1 MERPVREQTGRG
13 IISAFNHTIFREE
26 KNMSVL
32 GRPLTK
38 RQKERYNVI
47 NKRNLEFLMDRYNKV
62 NRWVIADMIRR
73 SAYHYP
79 DKPALIFQDRTL
91 TYRQLEDECNRT
103 ANALL
108 DLGVEKYDRVAI
120 LAHNTIDHVLT
131 WFGCAKI
138 GAIYLAINYLL
149 RGKDISYCINHSE
162 SKVFI
167 VEDALY
173 DLVKD
178 VLDDMP
184 TVKTWIW
191 SRQGAGKPPVSDR
204 FKDFEEWYRKYPAT
218 EPDTILHIEDPCQMT
233 YTSGTESLPKGV
245 IISNQA
251 LMAEYMGTIV
261 DGQYDEDDINVN
273 ALPIYHC
280 AQRDVF
286 MNPIFWV
293 GGTNVLMAPDIGQ
306 ILKNIQDYKATMFF
320 APPTVWI
327 GMLRHPDFG
336 KYDLS
341 SLKKCYYGAS
351 IMPVEILKEIMER
364 LPGTR
369 IYNYYGQTELAPYHT
384 ILKAKDALK
393 KLGSAGL
400 GGLNMESRLE
410 DDNFVPIAQPNVPG
424 EICGKGPHALIMYFK
439 DADKTEEAMK
449 GGWFHSG
456 DIGVMDDDRYIT
468 VADRKKDMIKT
479 GGENVPTREV
489 EEAIYLDRRVQEV
502 AVIGLPDPKWVEAV
516 TAVIVLKPGEK
527 MTEEE
532 VIAHCR
538 KELATFKC
546 PKKVIFLD
554 ALPKTPTGKI
564 LKREMRATYKD
575 MFYGKP

>member
-1 MERPVREQTGRG
+1 
-13 IISAFNHTIFREE
+13 
-26 KNMSVL
+26 MSVL
-32 GRPLTK
+32 GKPLTK
-38 RQKERYNVI
+38 SQKERYNVI
-47 NKRNLEFLMDRYNKV
+47 NKKNLEFLMDRYNKV
-62 NRWVIADMIRR
+62 NRWVIGDMIRR
-73 SAYHYP
+73 SAYHYA

-149 RGKDISYCINHSE
+149 RGKDIAYCINHSE

-191 SRQGAGKPPVSDR
+191 SRQGAGKPPASSL

-218 EPDTILHIEDPCQMT
+218 EPDAILHIEDPCQMT

-251 LMAEYMGTIV
+251 LMAEYMGSIV

-286 MNPIFWV
+286 MNPVFWV

-306 ILKNIQDYKATMFF
+306 ILKKIQDCKATMFF

-336 KYDLS
+336 KCDLS

-393 KLGSAGL
+393 KLGSAGM

-410 DDNFVPIAQPNVPG
+410 DDNFTPIAQPNVPG

-456 DIGVMDDDRYIT
+456 DIGVMDEDRYIT

-538 KELATFKC
+538 KELAGFKC

-575 MFYGKP
+575 LFYGKP

>member
-1 MERPVREQTGRG
+1 MSTAWKPLTE
-13 IISAFNHTIFREE
+13 EE
-26 KNMSVL
+26 K
-32 GRPLTK
+32 K
-38 RQKERYNVI
+38 RYQNI
-47 NKRNLEFLMDRYNKV
+47 NKENLEFLMNRYNKV
-62 NRWVIADMIRR
+62 NRWVIGDMIRR

-79 DKPALIFQDRTL
+79 EKPALIFKDRTL
-91 TYRQLEDECNRT
+91 TYAQLEEECNRV
-103 ANALL
+103 ANGLL
-108 DLGVEKYDRVAI
+108 DLGVKKYDRVAI
-120 LAHNTIDHVLT
+120 LAHNTIDHVVT
-131 WFGCAKI
+131 WIGCAKI

-167 VEDALY
+167 VEDALF

-184 TVKTWIW
+184 TVKTWMW
-191 SRQGAGKPPVSDR
+191 SRQGAEKPPVNET
-204 FKDFEEWYRKYPAT
+204 FVDFEPWYKKYPAT

-233 YTSGTESLPKGV
+233 YTSGTEALPKGV

-251 LMAEYMGTIV
+251 LMAQYMGTIV

-286 MNPIFWV
+286 MNPVFWV
-293 GGTNVLMAPDIGQ
+293 GGTNVLIMPDIGQ
-306 ILKNIQDYKATMFF
+306 ILKSIAQYKATMFF

-327 GMLRHPDFG
+327 GMLRHPEFA
-336 KYDLS
+336 KNDLS

-351 IMPVEILKEIMER
+351 IMPMEILKELMER
-364 LPGTR
+364 FPGTR
-369 IYNYYGQTELAPYHT
+369 VYNYYGQTELAPYHT
-384 ILKAKDALK
+384 ILKAKDALTK
-393 KLGSAGL
+393 IGSAGL
-400 GGLNMESRLE
+400 GGLNMETRLE
-410 DDNFVPIAQPNVPG
+410 DDGYKPIFDPGTPG

-439 DADKTEEAMK
+439 DPEKTEEAMK

-456 DIGVMDDDRYIT
+456 DVGVMDEDRYIT
-468 VADRKKDMIKT
+468 VVDRKKDMIKT

-489 EEAIYLDRRVQEV
+489 EDAIYLDKRVQEV
-502 AVIGLPDPKWVEAV
+502 AVVGLPDPKWVEKV
-516 TAVIVLKPGEK
+516 TAVIVLKAGQT

-532 VIAHCR
+532 VVAHCR
-538 KELATFKC
+538 KELAAFKC
-546 PKKVIFLD
+546 PKKVVFMD

-564 LKREMRATYKD
+564 LKRELRQSLK
-575 MFYGKP
+575 

>member
-1 MERPVREQTGRG
+1 
-13 IISAFNHTIFREE
+13 
-26 KNMSVL
+26 MSGL
-32 GRPLTK
+32 SRPLTE
-38 RQKERYNVI
+38 KEKKKYNVI
-47 NKRNLEFLMDRYNKV
+47 NKENLEFLMDRYNQV
-62 NRWVIADMIRR
+62 NRWVIGDMIRR
-73 SAYHYP
+73 SAYRYP
-79 DKPALIFQDRTL
+79 DKKALIFQDKVL
-91 TYRQLEDECNRT
+91 TYRELEAECNRV

-108 DLGVEKYDRVAI
+108 DIGIKKYDRVAI
-120 LAHNTIDHVLT
+120 LAHNTIDHVIAWL
-131 WFGCAKI
+131 GCAKI

-162 SKVFI
+162 SKLFI

-184 TVKTWIW
+184 TVKDWFW
-191 SRQGAGKPPVSDR
+191 SPQGAGKPNIGGK
-204 FKDFEEWYRKYPAT
+204 FKDFEAWYKKYPAT
-218 EPDTILHIEDPCQMT
+218 EPDTILHIEEPCQMT

-251 LMAEYMGTIV
+251 LMAQYMGAIV
-261 DGQYDEDDINVN
+261 DGQYDEDDININ

-286 MNPIFWV
+286 LNPVFWV
-293 GGTNVLMAPDIGQ
+293 GGTNVLIMPDIGQ
-306 ILKNIQDYKATMFF
+306 ILKNISDYKATMFF

-327 GMLRHPDFG
+327 GMLRHPDFN

-341 SLKKCYYGAS
+341 SLQKCYYGAS
-351 IMPVEILKEIMER
+351 IMPVEVLKEIMTR

-393 KLGSAGL
+393 KLGSAGM
-400 GGLNMESRLE
+400 GGLNMETRLE
-410 DDNFVPIAQPNVPG
+410 DDENKVVGGPGIPG
-424 EICGKGPHALIMYFK
+424 EICGKGPHALVMYFK
-439 DADKTEEAMK
+439 DPEKTEEAMK

-456 DIGVMDDDRYIT
+456 DVGIMDDDRYIT
-468 VADRKKDMIKT
+468 VADRKKDMVKT

-489 EEAIYLDRRVQEV
+489 EEAIYLDKRVQEV
-502 AVIGLPDPKWVEAV
+502 AVIGLPHPKWVEAV
-516 TAVIVLKPGEK
+516 TAIIVPKSGEK
-527 MTEEE
+527 ITEAE
-532 VIAHCR
+532 IIDLCK
-538 KELATFKC
+538 KELAPFKL
-546 PKKVIFLD
+546 PKGIIFVE

-564 LKREMRATYKD
+564 LKREMRNTYKD
-575 MFYGKP
+575 LFAGK